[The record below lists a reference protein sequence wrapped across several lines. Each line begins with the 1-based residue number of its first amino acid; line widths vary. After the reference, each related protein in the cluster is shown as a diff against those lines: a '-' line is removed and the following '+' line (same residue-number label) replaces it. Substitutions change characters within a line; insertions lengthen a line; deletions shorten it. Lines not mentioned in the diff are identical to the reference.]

1 MTVTGEK
8 SAAHQSGIGESSTQM
23 KQQWF
28 AVQLIWI
35 FPPDYRTTQGFVYG
49 SKVSHATN
57 AAKYLFLC
65 RVWPQRQ
72 VQNKDRSQ
80 CVIFSTVSR
89 VDVSTTVTFLWVRH
103 LAQTTQN
110 SQLRTSKCNF
120 TSCKATGHLP
130 CFFTDWD
137 DWGQL
142 TVLRGNT
149 INYTP
154 HGGDSERL
162 TTHTCRSSWKRNIRD
177 RGKHGLWRGRPKEK
191 ERDHSVRLN
200 AAHWEKEMFEQSIYL
215 DTFWGFVLRISD
227 MDLNVTWSFEQLFGC
242 KGRDGLRWRYL
253 ILCGKND
260 MIRITHDAL
269 YDIVSFS
276 TENVK
281 VTNWG
286 GLVLFSPLHFS
297 NSYNFCKRL
306 RKTNSSSATTEF

>member
-8 SAAHQSGIGESSTQM
+8 SAAHQSGIGESSTQI

-35 FPPDYRTTQGFVYG
+35 FPPDYRTTREF
-49 SKVSHATN
+49 VSHATN
-57 AAKYLFLC
+57 AVKYFFLC
-65 RVWPQRQ
+65 HVWHQHQ
-72 VQNKDRSQ
+72 VQNKDWSKF
-80 CVIFSTVSR
+80 VIFKTVSW
-89 VDVSTTVTFLWVRH
+89 VDVSTKMTFLWVRH
-103 LAQTTQN
+103 TAQTTKN

-154 HGGDSERL
+154 HGRDSERL
-162 TTHTCRSSWKRNIRD
+162 TTHTCRSSWKRNICD
-177 RGKHGLWRGRPKEK
+177 RGKHRLWRGWPRERERPLGLQRIEKKE
-191 ERDHSVRLN
+191 V
-200 AAHWEKEMFEQSIYL
+200 FEQRIYL
-215 DTFWGFVLRISD
+215 DTFLGFVLRISD

-242 KGRDGLRWRYL
+242 KDRDGLRRRYP
-253 ILCGKND
+253 ILCGKID
-260 MIRITHDAL
+260 VIHITHDAL

-276 TENVK
+276 TEK
-281 VTNWG
+281 M
-286 GLVLFSPLHFS
+286 
-297 NSYNFCKRL
+297 
-306 RKTNSSSATTEF
+306 